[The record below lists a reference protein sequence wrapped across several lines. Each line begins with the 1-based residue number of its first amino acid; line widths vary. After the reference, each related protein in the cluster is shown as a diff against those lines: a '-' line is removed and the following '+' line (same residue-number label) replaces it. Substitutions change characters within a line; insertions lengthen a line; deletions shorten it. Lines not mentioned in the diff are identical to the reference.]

1 MINDKLIDV
10 FLQHAEKEDLIRV
23 IKQILNHFKIEN
35 EYQFEE
41 IVNNI
46 VNIIAG
52 DKLVAIKDIDI
63 ELIKANI
70 SNFTYNS
77 ETIDKDSIEMSD
89 IDNIDNTIKITYK
102 REYRKYDIKNPISL
116 EKYTMLESIYYI
128 LVLKYGL

>member
-10 FLQHAEKEDLIRV
+10 FLQNAEQEDLIRG
-23 IKQILNHFKIEN
+23 IKEIFNHLRIDS
-35 EYQFEE
+35 EYRYEE
-41 IVNNI
+41 MVNNI
-46 VNIIAG
+46 INIIDG
-52 DKLVAIKDIDI
+52 DKLITIEDIDI

-102 REYRKYDIKNPISL
+102 REGNDYKNNNRI
-116 EKYTMLESIYYI
+116 EYTDY
-128 LVLKYGL
+128 LKKVK